1 MFIFITKYP
10 GQKYS
15 NEVTDI
21 DLAMHV
27 NLYTIQ
33 FVCQQ
38 IKMKI

>member
-10 GQKYS
+10 GQKYT
-15 NEVTDI
+15 NDVTDI
-21 DLAMHV
+21 DLAMDV
-27 NLYTIQ
+27 ILYSIQ